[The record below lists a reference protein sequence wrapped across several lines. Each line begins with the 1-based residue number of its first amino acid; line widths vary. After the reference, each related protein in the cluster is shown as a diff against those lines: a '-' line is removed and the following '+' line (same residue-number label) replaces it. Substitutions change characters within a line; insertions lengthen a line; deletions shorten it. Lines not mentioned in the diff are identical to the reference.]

1 MRGRANNLFFFDAA
15 LSRRLLYPVE
25 LSAFQADAW
34 STRGEFRFEIKFPPR
49 KIARKKNLRSGQDS
63 NLRGHS
69 PSDFES
75 DALTTRPPLPAPFR
89 SRRFRDQCRHPC
101 VLMPGFDDDNL
112 PRLPGIRTS
121 RRRRQE
127 GALVLVFF
135 QNIVES
141 YTRFEIT
148 TYCGGKIGGNVPR
161 FRFSSFSTGSLVS
174 TGEKHEF

>member
-34 STRGEFRFEIKFPPR
+34 STRGEFRFEIKIPR
-49 KIARKKNLRSGQDS
+49 ENCKEKKLRSGQDS

-75 DALTTRPPLPAPFR
+75 DALTTRPPLPAPFQ
-89 SRRFRDQCRHPC
+89 SCRFRDQCRHAC
-101 VLMPGFDDDNL
+101 VLLPGFDDDNL
-112 PRLPGIRTS
+112 PRLPGIRAS

-127 GALVLVFF
+127 GALVMVF
-135 QNIVES
+135 
-141 YTRFEIT
+141 T
-148 TYCGGKIGGNVPR
+148 CGEAVR
-161 FRFSSFSTGSLVS
+161 S
-174 TGEKHEF
+174 